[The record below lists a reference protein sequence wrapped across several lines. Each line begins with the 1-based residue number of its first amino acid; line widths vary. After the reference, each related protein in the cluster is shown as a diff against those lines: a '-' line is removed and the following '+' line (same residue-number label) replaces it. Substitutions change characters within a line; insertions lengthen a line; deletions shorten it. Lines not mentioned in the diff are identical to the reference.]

1 MIENIEIMIK
11 MKSLEHPN
19 KEVKKRTATPAVSSM
34 ILFIHPQLYQ
44 DTKNRHKPPPHCNR
58 HTHTWE

>member
-1 MIENIEIMIK
+1 MIK

-44 DTKNRHKPPPHCNR
+44 DTKNRHKPPHCDR